1 MNKEEKIK
9 QLQKEL
15 EELQRESIQTD
26 TKTADCVERYIDII
40 RPSKLGKVGEFDYGD
55 DKCLVFHSK
64 AGPNERLSYIYLID
78 GKVFINDIE
87 LPQTEL
93 FDITPIDGDQ
103 LQYTPLK
110 QERIKKGI
118 ENIIK
123 CLASL

>member
-1 MNKEEKIK
+1 M
-9 QLQKEL
+9 
-15 EELQRESIQTD
+15 
-26 TKTADCVERYIDII
+26 
-40 RPSKLGKVGEFDYGD
+40 
-55 DKCLVFHSK
+55 FHSK

-93 FDITPIDGDQ
+93 FDITPIDGEQ